1 MLQALFGKIRKISI
15 LNHLKL
21 RKNTLFPS
29 IKLDIDYNED
39 YQKFK
44 KILFKNKIKPENFIN
59 KTLIRKLV
67 YREKYKP
74 INKF

>member
-1 MLQALFGKIRKISI
+1 MLLALFGKIRKISI
-15 LNHLKL
+15 LNHLKHQKIL
-21 RKNTLFPS
+21 LSS

-44 KILFKNKIKPENFIN
+44 KILFKSKIKPENFIN

-74 INKF
+74 INKL